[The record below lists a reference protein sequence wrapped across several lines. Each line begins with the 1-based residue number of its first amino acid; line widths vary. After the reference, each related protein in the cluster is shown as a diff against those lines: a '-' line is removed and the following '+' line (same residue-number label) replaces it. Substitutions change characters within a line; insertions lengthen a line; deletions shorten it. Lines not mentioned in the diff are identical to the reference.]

1 MLLAITNFNVV
12 ISVVGGWLVLVGVFS
27 HLLSDA
33 FYLSEARE
41 PSPLL
46 THFAIGED
54 KKETKKKRR
63 EKEQQIPEIM
73 VSSIN
78 PRL

>member
-1 MLLAITNFNVV
+1 MLLAVTNFNVV

-41 PSPLL
+41 PSPALPYL
-46 THFAIGED
+46 AMGKDNTL
-54 KKETKKKRR
+54 K
-63 EKEQQIPEIM
+63 
-73 VSSIN
+73 
-78 PRL
+78 

>member
-41 PSPLL
+41 LSSSLMYL
-46 THFAIGED
+46 AVGKND
-54 KKETKKKRR
+54 KLKR
-63 EKEQQIPEIM
+63 QT
-73 VSSIN
+73 
-78 PRL
+78 

>member
-41 PSPLL
+41 LSSPLTYL
-46 THFAIGED
+46 AVGKNNELKRQRGK
-54 KKETKKKRR
+54 KKE
-63 EKEQQIPEIM
+63 KENGNRYQ
-73 VSSIN
+73 
-78 PRL
+78 

>member
-33 FYLSEARE
+33 FYVSEARE

-54 KKETKKKRR
+54 KKETKKEERK
-63 EKEQQIPEIM
+63 
-73 VSSIN
+73 SS
-78 PRL
+78 RSQK

>member
-1 MLLAITNFNVV
+1 MLLAVTNFNVV

-41 PSPLL
+41 PSSAPPYL
-46 THFAIGED
+46 TVGKHHEL
-54 KKETKKKRR
+54 K
-63 EKEQQIPEIM
+63 
-73 VSSIN
+73 
-78 PRL
+78 

>member
-12 ISVVGGWLVLVGVFS
+12 ISVVGGWLVLVGIFS
-27 HLLSDA
+27 HLLSNA

-41 PSPLL
+41 LKPLL

-54 KKETKKKRR
+54 EKKK
-63 EKEQQIPEIM
+63 
-73 VSSIN
+73 
-78 PRL
+78 